1 MIVILILITI
11 FISVLMLSIS
21 TNNMYCAFYCRKER
35 KLWKSFI
42 NKADSFRYVYG
53 NFFGIIFLT
62 EDEEYEAIIWKS
74 DNTCCIYKRSN
85 DTLICSS
92 FDKKMSDRMV
102 NKLMNNLNNGTEN

>member
-1 MIVILILITI
+1 MIIILILITI

-42 NKADSFRYVYG
+42 NKADSFRYIHG
-53 NFFGIIFLT
+53 NFFGTIFLS
-62 EDEEYEAIIWKS
+62 EDEEYEAIIWTS
-74 DNTCCIYKRSN
+74 DNTCCIYKRSD
-85 DTLICSS
+85 DTLVCSS

-102 NKLMNNLNNGTEN
+102 NKLMSNLNGTKD